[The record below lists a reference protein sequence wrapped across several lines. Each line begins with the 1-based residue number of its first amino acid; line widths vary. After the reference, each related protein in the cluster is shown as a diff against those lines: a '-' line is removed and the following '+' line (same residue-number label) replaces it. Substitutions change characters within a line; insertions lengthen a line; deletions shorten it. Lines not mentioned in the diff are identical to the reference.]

1 MLEEYARYELNVRPE
16 RVQNR
21 VLSAFWSG
29 FLWDRDSWE
38 LECCRRSLG
47 PRSGRGSSPSTAA
60 TLRPTLRPR
69 GLLQAALP
77 LGARRGNPGLGWA
90 LRPGLRPSG
99 CWGLP
104 EGAPAQAA
112 RRPAPEQP
120 SRLPC
125 RYPALWQRHAAV
137 TASLPPRCSVKVP
150 RLSGSEHKLL
160 PKAEPP
166 VARSSLSVHASRSV
180 CPRAGRTAR
189 PGTALGALGGR
200 TDGHAAGARLAGRHA
215 QPSAGRTSVRS
226 SRLVGRRAELPAVPR
241 PPQGAAEPRCD
252 LERGA
257 AARCCGEVARAACLV
272 IEFRF
277 DLAN

>member
-1 MLEEYARYELNVRPE
+1 MLPALPRTSQRARERPQH
-16 RVQNR
+16 RRHPATHAQTAR
-21 VLSAFWSG
+21 AAAGCPASG
-29 FLWDRDSWE
+29 RAEGQPGAGLGAAAGAA
-38 LECCRRSLG
+38 SLG
-47 PRSGRGSSPSTAA
+47 VLGPPGGCPRAGCTPPCARAA
-60 TLRPTLRPR
+60 A
-69 GLLQAALP
+69 G
-77 LGARRGNPGLGWA
+77 
-90 LRPGLRPSG
+90 
-99 CWGLP
+99 
-104 EGAPAQAA
+104 
-112 RRPAPEQP
+112 P

-166 VARSSLSVHASRSV
+166 VARSLLSVRASRSV

-215 QPSAGRTSVRS
+215 EPSAGRTSVRS

-257 AARCCGEVARAACLV
+257 AARRCGEVARAACLV